1 MTSKINPVQENVAL
15 SSQTSIDSNQQPD
28 TTIAKTSQVFLDATS
43 SDDELP
49 EDSEELIIFKRLLRM
64 RANAMTISCQDQN
77 IKGSELIEIAH
88 NSVHNVYKELVNLA
102 CEYEKDIGGA
112 LISPPDEENGIVRIS
127 APKDW
132 FMSLGG
138 WKGMMPSEEIPYY
151 FLCEFRDKKEKFK
164 GVKIYESEVFLLI
177 DHRIHVPQE
186 FSIKGFDITKHWKR
200 GANQWIQESGKTD
213 LSYSQIIDAIDLIK
227 REFTLND
234 PQIAKLQLWAL
245 NQEEEVEEE
254 DLPTFFQNL
263 PQENQEEILTFLNY
277 LNGLMFGVETSG
289 LNAALATSLMTLELI
304 VGGRLRYQEAFKA
317 NKDGGFYPYACFGD
331 NQGTYNARE
340 EILLHPKKKPD
351 DSEENF
357 DDFKENIPHLSMQKF
372 RTPPHP
378 SPVAAK
384 EAILIK
390 TWLQH
395 RDILQDNLAYT
406 VQKEKIVK
414 AIEELIYAYL
424 PP

>member
-15 SSQTSIDSNQQPD
+15 SSPTSIDSNQQPD
-28 TTIAKTSQVFLDATS
+28 TTIVKTSQVFLDATS

-49 EDSEELIIFKRLLRM
+49 EASEELIIIKRRDRM

-77 IKGSELIEIAH
+77 IKGSELIEIVH

-127 APKDW
+127 APRDW
-132 FMSLGG
+132 LLSLGG
-138 WKGMMPSEEIPYY
+138 WKGMMPSEEIQIY
-151 FLCEFRDKKEKFK
+151 FLRGFSDKNKKEKFK
-164 GVKIYESEVFLLI
+164 GVKIYESEVFPLI

-186 FSIKGFDITKHWKR
+186 FSIKGFDITKHWKK

-234 PQIAKLQLWAL
+234 PQIATLQLWAL
-245 NQEEEVEEE
+245 NQEE
-254 DLPTFFQNL
+254 DLPIFFESISQD
-263 PQENQEEILTFLNY
+263 NQEEILTFLNY
-277 LNGLMFGVETSG
+277 LNGLMFGVEPSG

-304 VGGRLRYQEAFKA
+304 VIGRLRYQEAFKA
-317 NKDGGFYPYACFGD
+317 NEDGGFYPYACFG
-331 NQGTYNARE
+331 NNKGTYTARE
-340 EILLHPKKKPD
+340 EILLHPKKD
-351 DSEENF
+351 L
-357 DDFKENIPHLSMQKF
+357 DDFKENTPHLSMQKF
-372 RTPPHP
+372 RKPPHP

-395 RDILQDNLAYT
+395 RHILQDNLAYT

-414 AIEELIYAYL
+414 AIEDLIDAYL
-424 PP
+424 SP